1 LQPTPKILTQL
12 FHIKNE
18 PSDNGQPVLSLRLG
32 VKDASFA
39 ITNKSGTELHQLAY
53 CTTAEWNERELTDF
67 FESYTSFKDTF
78 YEVLVSYD
86 FPQSIFVPS
95 NKYKQEN
102 TGILLE
108 AAGATT
114 ANVKIVS
121 ELVSDWQLYNLYTVP
136 GEILEW
142 IERKFPAANCRHQY
156 SLHISNMNVADPGGL
171 LAVDFR
177 KEFFTVVTSNNN
189 KLLLAQTFEYTTPE
203 DVLYFLLKTCQQFSL
218 TQQDVKLQL
227 SGLVDKQSSLY
238 KELYHYFINMEFR
251 EANWKAT
258 GDYPAHFFTLLN
270 DLARCAS

>member
-1 LQPTPKILTQL
+1 MQPTQKILKQL
-12 FHIKNE
+12 FQIINE
-18 PSDNGQPVLSLRLG
+18 ISDSGPLVLSLRMG
-32 VKDASFA
+32 DKDASFA
-39 ITNKSGTELHQLAY
+39 ITNKTGTELYQLVY
-53 CTTAEWNERELTDF
+53 CTTAEWNERELTNF
-67 FESYTSFKDTF
+67 FESYTTLKDTF

-86 FPQSIFVPS
+86 FPHSIFVPS
-95 NKYKQEN
+95 IEYKQDN
-102 TGILLE
+102 AGILLE

-121 ELVSDWQLYNLYTVP
+121 ELVTGWQLYNLYTVP

-142 IERKFPAANCRHQY
+142 IDRKLPAAKCRHQY
-156 SLHISNMNVADPGGL
+156 SLHISNMNVVDPGGL

-177 KEFFTVVTSNNN
+177 KEFFTVVASNNN

-251 EANWKAT
+251 EAYWKAT